1 MFRKNRTDGNSILA
15 VTVNLNRL
23 RGRVALARHEFD
35 HDIYVDGQ
43 ADIAWAR

>member
-23 RGRVALARHEFD
+23 RGRVALARYEFD